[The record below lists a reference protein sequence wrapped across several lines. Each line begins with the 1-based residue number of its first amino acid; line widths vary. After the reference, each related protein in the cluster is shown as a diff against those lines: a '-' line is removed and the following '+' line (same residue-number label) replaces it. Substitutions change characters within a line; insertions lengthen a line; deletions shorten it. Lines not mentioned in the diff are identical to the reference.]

1 MRSNKKYKGKYTKK
15 RLKNLVRGTIF
26 LAGFR
31 QSGRSLYPF
40 EKQIAYAWYREG
52 KITFEQFLQWGY

>member
-15 RLKNLVRGTIF
+15 RLKNLVRGSMHNYKYRNKYDIE
-26 LAGFR
+26 LLEIR
-31 QSGRSLYPF
+31 V
-40 EKQIAYAWYREG
+40 AYTWYHEG